1 MNFLGHSN
9 EEIPNLSEKDLKKY
23 VLIARTA
30 VEKYLGNGQVIDVSN
45 FGIRKSEPKCGLF
58 VTLYSRFNKKNE
70 LRGCIG
76 HIMPNREFTSSI
88 IDIAI
93 KAATQDP
100 RFYPVQ
106 DHELSDIIFEVS
118 FLSEPILINI
128 KDKSE
133 YFHKIKIGRDGL
145 ILDSIYGL
153 GLLLPQ
159 VAVEHKWN
167 IEQYLQNLCAKTG
180 APSNAWLLPS
190 SKIFRFETLIF
201 SEEEPNGEIIK
212 V

>member
-1 MNFLGHSN
+1 MIFLGHSN
-9 EEIPNLSEKDLKKY
+9 EEIRNLSENDLKKY

-30 VEKYLGNGQVIDVSN
+30 VEKYVGNGQVIDGSN
-45 FGIRKSEPKCGLF
+45 FLIPKLEPKCGLF

-76 HIMPNREFTSSI
+76 HTMPKREFTASI

-145 ILDSIYGL
+145 ILDSIYGS

-201 SEEEPNGEIIK
+201 SEKEPNGEIIK